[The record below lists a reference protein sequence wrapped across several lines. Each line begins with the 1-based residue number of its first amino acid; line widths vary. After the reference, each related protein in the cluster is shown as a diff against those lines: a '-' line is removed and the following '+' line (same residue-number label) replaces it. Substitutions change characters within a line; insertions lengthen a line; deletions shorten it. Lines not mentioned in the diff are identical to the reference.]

1 MNEDNTKEV
10 SFAVGK
16 DLDDLK
22 KNEIDLVEQGWQ
34 SEGPIIE
41 NEDGTLSR
49 KMIKV

>member
-1 MNEDNTKEV
+1 MKEENTKEV
-10 SFAVGK
+10 SFATGK
-16 DLDDLK
+16 NLDELK
-22 KNEIDLVEQGWQ
+22 NKEVDLVEQGWQ

>member
-1 MNEDNTKEV
+1 MKDENTKEV

-16 DLDDLK
+16 DIDDLK
-22 KNEIDLVEQGWQ
+22 KNESDLVEQGWQ

-41 NEDGTLSR
+41 NQDGTLSR